1 MHQFVVKIVQ
11 IQRSAKLNTM
21 GCTER
26 TAHCGHISLAEVV
39 VLFSQQM
46 LPFHNI
52 LKQSLSLNLNSLML
66 MQQLTIIGDTLN
78 NDIIQATTVC
88 GIEVD

>member
-1 MHQFVVKIVQ
+1 M
-11 IQRSAKLNTM
+11 
-21 GCTER
+21 R
-26 TAHCGHISLAEVV
+26 THLSSKGGSSNACRRARRRV
-39 VLFSQQM
+39 VLLVLPFAENKVAAANAAFSRQM
-46 LPFHNI
+46 LPFHNK

-66 MQQLTIIGDTLN
+66 MQQLAIIGDTLN